1 MLKVSLNVEFGGLIW
16 AACSDD
22 VNSRE
27 KQFVFREHAPQLH
40 VAAFYW
46 QVDADPAFV
55 IQSRSPF
62 LSAPAVSGDSC
73 HELLRD

>member
-1 MLKVSLNVEFGGLIW
+1 M
-16 AACSDD
+16 
-22 VNSRE
+22 
-27 KQFVFREHAPQLH
+27 FREHAPQLH